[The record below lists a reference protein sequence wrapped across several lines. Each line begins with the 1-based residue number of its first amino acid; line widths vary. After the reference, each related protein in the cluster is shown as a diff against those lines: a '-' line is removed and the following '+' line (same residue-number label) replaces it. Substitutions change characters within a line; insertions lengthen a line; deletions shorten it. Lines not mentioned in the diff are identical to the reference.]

1 MRIPLVFLSLMLV
14 EPKAAP
20 SAQEQDLTFD
30 GTRYSRRWSRG
41 PQHEYTPAG
50 QDDPSMWNDM
60 VTLIAYPNARTPG
73 QMAMVAHELVSIYTR
88 HSARVLR
95 VDAIPATPE
104 TSAVYFVAALFIHSA
119 FVEAVFARLE
129 LVNGEGAGVLYS
141 HREYGEAAV
150 SSHVMSQ
157 WLETQKTHEELA
169 PTRSTPPN
177 DLDGQLQKRL
187 LHEYLRA

>member
-14 EPKAAP
+14 EPKATP
-20 SAQEQDLTFD
+20 SGQEQDLTFD

-50 QDDPSMWNDM
+50 QDDLTMWKDM
-60 VTLIAYPNARTPG
+60 VTLIGYPKARTPG

-95 VDAIPATPE
+95 VDAIPATQE
-104 TSAVYFVAALFIHSA
+104 TAAMYFVAALFIHST

-129 LVNGEGAGVLYS
+129 LVDGEGAAVLYS
-141 HREYGEAAV
+141 HREYGEVAV

-157 WLETQKTHEELA
+157 WLETQEPHDE
-169 PTRSTPPN
+169 
-177 DLDGQLQKRL
+177 QLQKRL
-187 LHEYLRA
+187 SHVYLRA